1 MYGHLNTYLLKR
13 DRGGVKAHDFSG
25 FVAYEHHAQDRRVKG
40 PIFSAPT
47 FGHSNANSMGVSGN
61 NPLLVGVREKD

>member
-1 MYGHLNTYLLKR
+1 MYDHLHTYLLKR
-13 DRGGVKAHDFSG
+13 DRGKSHDFSPG

-40 PIFSAPT
+40 PIHAAPT

-61 NPLLVGVREKD
+61 NPLLVGMREE

>member
-1 MYGHLNTYLLKR
+1 MN
-13 DRGGVKAHDFSG
+13 AHDFSG